1 MFQTFLAQA
10 QSAAPQQMPGGG
22 IGSFF
27 VPLIFIFIMYFVMI
41 RPQKK
46 RQQQQQQLTSSLKT
60 GDRIVT
66 NAGIHGLISN
76 VKENTALGLDIQ
88 GGTSFLIRLKG
99 GDKEVTK
106 AMLDQAVEVIRKR
119 VDYFGGGEPIISPVG
134 SDRILV
140 QIPGLDTAKIQEAR
154 DQLSRVAKLEFRLV
168 YPDNGE
174 RLREIDQGKQVIP
187 PEYRIETYKQQHQ
200 AEGEKPIEER
210 LLVKKKA
217 DLAGDR
223 VSGAGASYERDGWAV
238 HLRFDSEGAKQ
249 FGNITAANVHHRF
262 AIVLDGVIQSAP
274 VIQDAIYG
282 GDAQITGRFTEEE
295 ARGLAS
301 VLENPLQ
308 TPVSIEEERSVSP
321 TLGLD
326 SIRASI
332 LAGLLGLAI
341 TLVCVAV
348 YYKIPGLIANLALII
363 NLILLVGA
371 LTLFHFVLTLPGIA
385 GIILT
390 IGLSV
395 DANVLIYERLR
406 EEMALGKSL
415 KVAVK
420 AAYEK
425 AFSSIFDANVTT
437 LITAAI
443 LFWQA
448 SGPVKGFA
456 ISLTLGILASLFTA
470 LIVGRNFLGWFVDTE
485 RLKRISM
492 LHLISSKHI
501 DFLGK
506 GFLACMCSLALLL
519 AGATAFYIRGE
530 RNFGVDFRGGDLITM
545 SAPNKIDVGQVRD
558 ALKPIGFADASI
570 QESAQGGKSYITV
583 RTPLNTSDKVEKQ
596 IIQAMPNAAFKV
608 EGSERVGALV
618 GGELA
623 RNSLVALGLGI
634 LGILIFVTFRFELSF
649 AVGAIVALLHDVL
662 ITVGMFSLFGREL
675 TLTMVGAVLTI
686 AGYSIN
692 DTIVVYD
699 RIREGLASGRR
710 GSIEQIMNESINQT
724 LSRTIL
730 TSTVTVIPILC
741 LFLFGGAVLRDF
753 SLAIIIGVAIGTYS
767 SIFIASPIVLWWSRA
782 RGRGAAA
789 LRREV
794 TEKATT
800 AANPLAQR

>member
-1 MFQTFLAQA
+1 MLVLFGWYFATDQGLRKRLLA
-10 QSAAPQQMPGGG
+10 
-22 IGSFF
+22 
-27 VPLIFIFIMYFVMI
+27 
-41 RPQKK
+41 
-46 RQQQQQQLTSSLKT
+46 LTLTVLLVVFS
-60 GDRIVT
+60 IVT
-66 NAGIHGLISN
+66 IWPPEKKI
-76 VKENTALGLDIQ
+76 ALGLDIQ

-99 GDKEVTK
+99 GDKEVNK
-106 AMLDQAVEVIRKR
+106 GMLDQAVEVIRKR
-119 VDYFGGGEPIISPVG
+119 VDYFGASEPIISPVG
-134 SDRILV
+134 NDRILV

-168 YPDNGE
+168 YPDSGE
-174 RLREIDQGKQVIP
+174 RLRAIDASKEVIP
-187 PEYRIETYKQQHQ
+187 PEYRIEVYKHP
-200 AEGEKPIEER
+200 AEGNEKPTEER

-217 DLAGDR
+217 DLGGDR
-223 VSGAGASYERDGWAV
+223 VSGSNAYYGNEGWTV
-238 HLRFDSEGAKQ
+238 QLKFDSEGAQK
-249 FGNITAANVHHRF
+249 FGQITEQYKGHRF
-262 AIVLDGVIQSAP
+262 AIVLDGIIQSAP
-274 VIQDAIYG
+274 VIRDAIYG
-282 GDAQITGRFTEEE
+282 GDAVITGKFGEQE

-332 LAGLLGLAI
+332 LAGLVGLAI
-341 TLVCVAV
+341 TLVCVAI
-348 YYKIPGLIANLALII
+348 YYKIPGLVANLALII
-363 NLILLVGA
+363 NLILLIGA
-371 LTLFHFVLTLPGIA
+371 LTMFRFVLTLPGIA

-415 KVAVK
+415 KVAMK
-420 AAYEK
+420 TAYEK

-443 LFWQA
+443 LFWKA

-470 LIVGRNFLGWFVDTE
+470 LIVGRNFLGWFVDTG

-492 LHLISSKHI
+492 LHLISSQHI
-501 DFLGK
+501 NFLGK

-519 AGATAFYIRGE
+519 AGAMAFYTRGD
-530 RNFGVDFRGGDLITM
+530 RNFGVDFRGGDLVTL
-545 SAPNKIDVGQVRD
+545 SAPNKIDVGQVRG

-623 RNSLVALGLGI
+623 KNSLVALGLGI

-662 ITVGMFSLFGREL
+662 ITVGMFSLLGREL

-710 GSIEQIMNESINQT
+710 GTIEQIMNESINQT

-730 TSTVTVIPILC
+730 TSTVTLIPILC
-741 LFLFGGAVLRDF
+741 LFFFGGAVLRDF
-753 SLAIIIGVAIGTYS
+753 SLAIIIGVVVGTYS
-767 SIFIASPIVLWWSRA
+767 SIFIASPIVLWWTRA
-782 RGRGAAA
+782 RGGGATA

-794 TEKATT
+794 TQKATT
-800 AANPLAQR
+800 ANPLAH

>member
-1 MFQTFLAQA
+1 MTPALTFLAGLA
-10 QSAAPQQMPGGG
+10 MLVLFGW
-22 IGSFF
+22 
-27 VPLIFIFIMYFVMI
+27 YFATDQGLRKRLLAMTLMLLLVVSSI
-41 RPQKK
+41 VTIWPPQKK
-46 RQQQQQQLTSSLKT
+46 
-60 GDRIVT
+60 I
-66 NAGIHGLISN
+66 
-76 VKENTALGLDIQ
+76 ALGLDIQ

-106 AMLDQAVEVIRKR
+106 GMLDQAVEVIRKR
-119 VDYFGGGEPIISPVG
+119 IDTFGVSEPIISPVAN
-134 SDRILV
+134 DRILV

-174 RLREIDQGKQVIP
+174 RLRQIDEGKQVIP
-187 PEYRIETYKQQHQ
+187 PDYRIETYKLSP
-200 AEGEKPIEER
+200 EGGAMTNEFGEAVPGTKEKSREER

-217 DLAGDR
+217 DLSGDR
-223 VSGAGASYERDGWAV
+223 VSSAGASYERDGWMV
-238 HLRFDSEGAKQ
+238 HLRFDSEGAKR
-249 FGNITAANVHHRF
+249 FGDITAAHVHHRF

-282 GDAQITGRFTEEE
+282 GDAQITGHFTEEE

-301 VLENPLQ
+301 VLQNPLQ

-332 LAGLLGLAI
+332 LAGLVGLAI

-371 LTLFHFVLTLPGIA
+371 LTMFHFVLTLPGIA

-395 DANVLIYERLR
+395 DANVLIFERLR

-415 KVAVK
+415 KVALNT
-420 AAYEK
+420 AYEK

-443 LFWQA
+443 LFWKA
-448 SGPVKGFA
+448 TGPVKGFA

-470 LIVGRNFLGWFVDTE
+470 LIVGRNCLGWLVDTG
-485 RLKRISM
+485 RVKRISM
-492 LHLISSKHI
+492 LHLISAQNI
-501 DFLGK
+501 NFLGK
-506 GFLACMCSLALLL
+506 GFIACMCSLALLV
-519 AGATAFYIRGE
+519 AGAFAFYQRGE
-530 RNFGVDFRGGDLITM
+530 RNFGVDFRGGDLITL
-545 SAPNKIDVGQVRD
+545 SSPGKIDIGQVRG
-558 ALKPIGFADASI
+558 ALRPIGLADASI
-570 QESAQGGKSYITV
+570 QESTQVGRSYITI
-583 RTPLNTSDKVEKQ
+583 RTPLNTSDRVEKQ
-596 IIQAMPNAAFKV
+596 VMQTLPGTGFRV

-623 RNSLVALGLGI
+623 KNSLIALGLGI
-634 LGILIFVTFRFELSF
+634 LGILIFVTFRFQLSF

-662 ITVGMFSLFGREL
+662 MTVGVFALFGREL
-675 TLTMVGAVLTI
+675 TLTIVGAVLTV

-710 GSIEQIMNESINQT
+710 GTIEEIMNSSINQT

-730 TSTVTVIPILC
+730 TSTVTLIPILC

-753 SLAIIIGVAIGTYS
+753 SLAIIIGVVVGTYS
-767 SIFIASPIVLWWSRA
+767 SIFIASPIVLWWTRA
-782 RGRGAAA
+782 RGGGATA

-794 TEKATT
+794 TEKAA

>member
-1 MFQTFLAQA
+1 MTPALTFLVGLAVLVLF
-10 QSAAPQQMPGGG
+10 GW
-22 IGSFF
+22 
-27 VPLIFIFIMYFVMI
+27 YFATDRGPRKRLLAMTLMLLLVVCSI
-41 RPQKK
+41 VTIWPPQKK
-46 RQQQQQQLTSSLKT
+46 
-60 GDRIVT
+60 I
-66 NAGIHGLISN
+66 
-76 VKENTALGLDIQ
+76 ALGLDIQ

-106 AMLDQAVEVIRKR
+106 GMLDQAVEVIRKR
-119 VDYFGGGEPIISPVG
+119 IDVFGVSEPIISPVAN
-134 SDRILV
+134 DRILV

-174 RLREIDQGKQVIP
+174 RLKAIDEGKEVIP
-187 PEYRIETYKQQHQ
+187 PEYRIEVHKLA
-200 AEGEKPIEER
+200 AEGAPMTNEFGESVAGTKQEPREER

-217 DLAGDR
+217 DLSGER
-223 VSGAGASYERDGWAV
+223 VSSAGASYERDGWVV

-249 FGNITAANVHHRF
+249 FGNITAAHVHHRF

-321 TLGLD
+321 TLGQD

-332 LAGLLGLAI
+332 LAGLVGLAI
-341 TLVCVAV
+341 TLVCVAI
-348 YYKIPGLIANLALII
+348 YYKIPGLVADLALII

-371 LTLFHFVLTLPGIA
+371 LTMFHFVLTLPGIA

-415 KVAVK
+415 KVALNT
-420 AAYEK
+420 AYDK

-443 LFWQA
+443 LFWKA
-448 SGPVKGFA
+448 SGPVRGFA
-456 ISLTLGILASLFTA
+456 IALTLGILASLFTA
-470 LIVGRNFLGWFVDTE
+470 LIVGRNCLGWLVDTG

-492 LHLISSKHI
+492 LHLISAQNI
-501 DFLGK
+501 NFLGK
-506 GFLACMCSLALLL
+506 GFIACMCSLALLL
-519 AGATAFYIRGE
+519 AGGFAFYKRGD
-530 RNFGVDFRGGDLITM
+530 RNFGVDFRGGDLITL
-545 SAPNKIDVGQVRD
+545 SAPGKIDIGQVRG
-558 ALKPIGFADASI
+558 ALKPIGLADASI
-570 QESAQGGKSYITV
+570 QESTQVGRSYITI

-596 IIQAMPNAAFKV
+596 VMQTLPSSGFRV

-623 RNSLVALGLGI
+623 KNSLIALGLGI
-634 LGILIFVTFRFELSF
+634 LGILIFVTFRFELAF

-662 ITVGMFSLFGREL
+662 MTVGMFALLGHEL
-675 TLTMVGAVLTI
+675 TLTMIGAVLTI

-710 GSIEQIMNESINQT
+710 GTIEEIMNSSINQT

-730 TSTVTVIPILC
+730 TSTVTLIPILC
-741 LFLFGGAVLRDF
+741 LFFFGGAVLRDF
-753 SLAIIIGVAIGTYS
+753 SLAIIIGVIVGTYS
-767 SIFIASPIVLWWSRA
+767 SIFIASPIVLWWTRA
-782 RGRGAAA
+782 RGGGATA
-789 LRREV
+789 LRREI
-794 TEKATT
+794 TEKAT

>member
-1 MFQTFLAQA
+1 MDKPIT
-10 QSAAPQQMPGGG
+10 PG
-22 IGSFF
+22 
-27 VPLIFIFIMYFVMI
+27 L
-41 RPQKK
+41 
-46 RQQQQQQLTSSLKT
+46 
-60 GDRIVT
+60 
-66 NAGIHGLISN
+66 
-76 VKENTALGLDIQ
+76 
-88 GGTSFLIRLKG
+88 
-99 GDKEVTK
+99 
-106 AMLDQAVEVIRKR
+106 LDQAVEVIRKR

-326 SIRASI
+326 SIKASI
-332 LAGLLGLAI
+332 LAGLVGLVI
-341 TLVCVAV
+341 TLVCVGI
-348 YYKIPGLIANLALII
+348 YYKIPGLVANVALII

-371 LTLFHFVLTLPGIA
+371 MTMFHFVLTLPGIA

-415 KVAVK
+415 KIALNT
-420 AAYEK
+420 AYEK

-443 LFWQA
+443 LFWKA
-448 SGPVKGFA
+448 TGPVRGFA
-456 ISLTLGILASLFTA
+456 IALTLGILASLFTA
-470 LIVGRNFLGWFVDTE
+470 LIVGRNFLGWFVDTGK
-485 RLKRISM
+485 LKRISM
-492 LHLISSKHI
+492 LHLISAQNI
-501 DFLGK
+501 NFLGK
-506 GFLACMCSLALLL
+506 GFIACMCSLALLL
-519 AGATAFYIRGE
+519 AGAGAFYIRGDK
-530 RNFGVDFRGGDLITM
+530 NFGVDFRGGDLITL
-545 SAPNKIDVGQVRD
+545 SAPGKIDIGQVRH
-558 ALKPIGFADASI
+558 ALQPIGLADASI
-570 QESAQGGKSYITV
+570 QESTQVGKSYITI

-596 IIQAMPNAAFKV
+596 IMQTLPNVGFHV

-623 RNSLVALGLGI
+623 KSSLVALGLGI

-662 ITVGMFSLFGREL
+662 MTVGVFALLCREL

-710 GSIEQIMNESINQT
+710 GTIEEIMNSSINQT

-730 TSTVTVIPILC
+730 TSTVTLIPIFC

-753 SLAIIIGVAIGTYS
+753 SLAIIIGVVVGTYS
-767 SIFIASPIVLWWSRA
+767 SIFIASPIVLWWTRA
-782 RGRGAAA
+782 RGGGATA

-794 TEKATT
+794 NQKAA

>member
-1 MFQTFLAQA
+1 MTPALTFFIGLALLVLFGWYF
-10 QSAAPQQMPGGG
+10 AADQGPRKRLLAMTLMLLLVIFS
-22 IGSFF
+22 IGTIW
-27 VPLIFIFIMYFVMI
+27 P
-41 RPQKK
+41 PQKK
-46 RQQQQQQLTSSLKT
+46 
-60 GDRIVT
+60 I
-66 NAGIHGLISN
+66 
-76 VKENTALGLDIQ
+76 ALGLDIQ
-88 GGTSFLIRLKG
+88 GGTSFLIRLKP
-99 GDKEVTK
+99 GDKPITK
-106 AMLDQAVEVIRKR
+106 GMLDQAVEVIRKR
-119 VDYFGGGEPIISPVG
+119 VDVFGVSEPIISPVG
-134 SDRILV
+134 ADRILV

-174 RLREIDQGKQVIP
+174 RLREIDDGKQVIP
-187 PEYRIETYKQQHQ
+187 PEFRIETYKMQR
-200 AEGEKPIEER
+200 EGEKPVEER

-217 DLAGDR
+217 DLSGER
-223 VSGAGASYERDGWAV
+223 VSSAGASYEKDGWVV
-238 HLRFDSEGAKQ
+238 HLRFDAEGAKQ

-282 GDAQITGRFTEEE
+282 GDAQITGRFTEDE

-326 SIRASI
+326 SIKASI
-332 LAGLLGLAI
+332 LAGLVGLAI

-348 YYKIPGLIANLALII
+348 YYKIPGLVANVALII

-371 LTLFHFVLTLPGIA
+371 MTMFHFVLTLPGIA

-415 KVAVK
+415 KIALNT
-420 AAYEK
+420 AYEK

-448 SGPVKGFA
+448 TGPVRGFA
-456 ISLTLGILASLFTA
+456 IALTLGILASLFTA
-470 LIVGRNFLGWFVDTE
+470 LIVGRNFLGWFVDTG

-492 LHLISSKHI
+492 LHLISAQNI
-501 DFLGK
+501 NFLGK
-506 GFLACMCSLALLL
+506 GFIACMCSLALLL
-519 AGATAFYIRGE
+519 AGATAFYLRGE
-530 RNFGVDFRGGDLITM
+530 RNFGVDFRGGDLITF
-545 SAPNKIDVGQVRD
+545 SAPAKIDVGQVRR
-558 ALKPIGFADASI
+558 ALQPIGLADASI
-570 QESAQGGKSYITV
+570 QESTQVGKSYITV

-596 IIQAMPNAAFKV
+596 IIQSLPNAGFHV

-623 RNSLVALGLGI
+623 KSSLIALGLGI

-662 ITVGMFSLFGREL
+662 MTVGVFALLGREL

-710 GSIEQIMNESINQT
+710 GTIEEIMNSSINQT

-730 TSTVTVIPILC
+730 TSTVTLIPILC
-741 LFLFGGAVLRDF
+741 LFFFGGAVLRDF
-753 SLAIIIGVAIGTYS
+753 SLAIIIGVVVGTYS
-767 SIFIASPIVLWWSRA
+767 SIFIASPIVLWWTRA
-782 RGRGAAA
+782 RGGRESA

-794 TEKATT
+794 TEKSAT

>member
-1 MFQTFLAQA
+1 MTPALTFFIGLA
-10 QSAAPQQMPGGG
+10 MLVLFGW
-22 IGSFF
+22 
-27 VPLIFIFIMYFVMI
+27 YFATDQGPRKRLLAMTLMLLLVVFSI
-41 RPQKK
+41 ATIWPPQKK
-46 RQQQQQQLTSSLKT
+46 
-60 GDRIVT
+60 I
-66 NAGIHGLISN
+66 
-76 VKENTALGLDIQ
+76 ALGLDIQ
-88 GGTSFLIRLKG
+88 GGTSFLIRLVP
-99 GDKEVTK
+99 GDKPITK
-106 AMLDQAVEVIRKR
+106 GMLDQAVEVIRKR
-119 VDYFGGGEPIISPVG
+119 VDVFGVSEPIISPVG
-134 SDRILV
+134 GDLILV
-140 QIPGLDTAKIQEAR
+140 QSPGLDTGKIQEAR
-154 DQLSRVAKLEFRLV
+154 DQLSRVAKVEFRLV
-168 YPDNGE
+168 YSDNGE
-174 RLREIDQGKQVIP
+174 RLREIDEGKQVIP
-187 PEYRIETYKQQHQ
+187 PEYRIETYKMQR
-200 AEGEKPIEER
+200 EGEKPVEER

-217 DLAGDR
+217 DLSGEH
-223 VSGAGASYERDGWAV
+223 VSSAGASYEKDGWVV
-238 HLRFDSEGAKQ
+238 HLRFDAEGAKQ

-262 AIVLDGVIQSAP
+262 AIVLDGIIQSAP

-332 LAGLLGLAI
+332 LAGLIGLAI
-341 TLVCVAV
+341 TLVCVAI
-348 YYKIPGLIANLALII
+348 YYKIPGLIADLALIV
-363 NLILLVGA
+363 NLILLMGA
-371 LTLFHFVLTLPGIA
+371 LTMFHFVLTLPGIA

-415 KVAVK
+415 KVAINT
-420 AAYEK
+420 AYEK

-443 LFWQA
+443 LFWKA

-456 ISLTLGILASLFTA
+456 IALTLGILASLFTA
-470 LIVGRNFLGWFVDTE
+470 LIVGRNCLGWTVAPG

-492 LHLISSKHI
+492 LHLISSKNFN
-501 DFLGK
+501 FLGK
-506 GFLACMCSLALLL
+506 GFIACMCSLALLL
-519 AGATAFYIRGE
+519 AGAGAFYIRGDK
-530 RNFGVDFRGGDLITM
+530 NFGVDFRGGDLITL
-545 SAPNKIDVGQVRD
+545 SAPGKIDIGQVRH
-558 ALKPIGFADASI
+558 ALQPIGLADASI
-570 QESAQGGKSYITV
+570 QESTQVGKSYITV
-583 RTPLNTSDKVEKQ
+583 RTPLNTSDRVEKQ
-596 IIQAMPNAAFKV
+596 IMQTLPNAGFHV

-623 RNSLVALGLGI
+623 KSSLVALGLGI

-649 AVGAIVALLHDVL
+649 AVGPIVAFLPDVL
-662 ITVGMFSLFGREL
+662 MTVGVFALLGREL

-710 GSIEQIMNESINQT
+710 GTIEQIMNERINQT
-724 LSRTIL
+724 RSRTSL
-730 TSTVTVIPILC
+730 NSTVTRIPILRLC
-741 LFLFGGAVLRDF
+741 RFGGAVLRAL
-753 SLAIIIGVAIGTYS
+753 SLAIIIGVIVGTYS
-767 SIFIASPIVLWWSRA
+767 SIFIASPIVLWWTRA
-782 RGRGAAA
+782 RGGGTTA

-794 TEKATT
+794 TEKAA

>member
-1 MFQTFLAQA
+1 MTPALTFLAGLA
-10 QSAAPQQMPGGG
+10 ILVLFGW
-22 IGSFF
+22 
-27 VPLIFIFIMYFVMI
+27 YFATDQGLRKRLLAMTLMLLLVVSSI
-41 RPQKK
+41 VTIWPPQKK
-46 RQQQQQQLTSSLKT
+46 
-60 GDRIVT
+60 I
-66 NAGIHGLISN
+66 
-76 VKENTALGLDIQ
+76 ALGLDIQ

-106 AMLDQAVEVIRKR
+106 GMLDQAVEVIRKR
-119 VDYFGGGEPIISPVG
+119 IDTFGVSEPIISPVAN
-134 SDRILV
+134 DRILV

-174 RLREIDQGKQVIP
+174 RLRQIDEGKQVIP
-187 PEYRIETYKQQHQ
+187 PDYRIETYKLS
-200 AEGEKPIEER
+200 AEGTPMKNEFGEAVAGAKEKPREER

-217 DLAGDR
+217 DLSGDR
-223 VSGAGASYERDGWAV
+223 VSSAGASYERDGWVV
-238 HLRFDSEGAKQ
+238 HLRFDSEGAKK
-249 FGNITAANVHHRF
+249 FGDITAAHIHHRF

-301 VLENPLQ
+301 VLQNPLQ

-332 LAGLLGLAI
+332 LAGLVGLAI

-371 LTLFHFVLTLPGIA
+371 LTMFHFVLTLPGIA

-415 KVAVK
+415 KVALNT
-420 AAYEK
+420 AYEK

-448 SGPVKGFA
+448 TGPVKGFA

-470 LIVGRNFLGWFVDTE
+470 LIVGRNCLGWFVDTG

-492 LHLISSKHI
+492 LHLISAQNI
-501 DFLGK
+501 NFLGK
-506 GFLACMCSLALLL
+506 GFIACMCSLALLL
-519 AGATAFYIRGE
+519 AGAFAFYQRGE
-530 RNFGVDFRGGDLITM
+530 RNFGVDFRGGDLITL
-545 SAPNKIDVGQVRD
+545 SAPGKIDIGQVRG
-558 ALKPIGFADASI
+558 ALKPIGLADASI
-570 QESAQGGKSYITV
+570 QESTQVGRSYITI
-583 RTPLNTSDKVEKQ
+583 RTPLNTSDEVEKQ
-596 IIQAMPNAAFKV
+596 VMQTLPSSGFRI

-623 RNSLVALGLGI
+623 KNSLIALGLGI
-634 LGILIFVTFRFELSF
+634 LGILIFVTFRFELAF

-662 ITVGMFSLFGREL
+662 MTVGMFSLLGREL
-675 TLTMVGAVLTI
+675 TLTMIGAVLTI

-710 GSIEQIMNESINQT
+710 GTIEAIMNSSINQT

-730 TSTVTVIPILC
+730 TSTVTLIPILC
-741 LFLFGGAVLRDF
+741 LFFFGGAVLRDF
-753 SLAIIIGVAIGTYS
+753 SLAIIVGVIVGTYS
-767 SIFIASPIVLWWSRA
+767 SIFIASPIVLWWTRA
-782 RGRGAAA
+782 RGGGATA
-789 LRREV
+789 LRREI
-794 TEKATT
+794 TEKAT

>member
-1 MFQTFLAQA
+1 MTPALTFLVGLAVLVLF
-10 QSAAPQQMPGGG
+10 GW
-22 IGSFF
+22 
-27 VPLIFIFIMYFVMI
+27 YFATDQGPRKRLLAMTLMLVLVVSSI
-41 RPQKK
+41 VTIWPPQKK
-46 RQQQQQQLTSSLKT
+46 
-60 GDRIVT
+60 I
-66 NAGIHGLISN
+66 
-76 VKENTALGLDIQ
+76 ALGLDIQ

-106 AMLDQAVEVIRKR
+106 GMLDQAVEVIRKR
-119 VDYFGGGEPIISPVG
+119 VDVFGVSEPIISPVAN
-134 SDRILV
+134 DRILV

-187 PEYRIETYKQQHQ
+187 PEYRIETYKQQHL
-200 AEGEKPIEER
+200 AEGEKPIQER
-210 LLVKKKA
+210 LLIKKKA

-223 VSGAGASYERDGWAV
+223 VSNAGASYERDGWVV

-282 GDAQITGRFTEEE
+282 GDAQITGKFTEEE

-332 LAGLLGLAI
+332 LAGLVGLAI
-341 TLVCVAV
+341 TLVCVAI
-348 YYKIPGLIANLALII
+348 YYKIPGLVANLALII
-363 NLILLVGA
+363 NLLLLVGA
-371 LTLFHFVLTLPGIA
+371 LTMFHFVLTLPGIA

-415 KVAVK
+415 KVALNT
-420 AAYEK
+420 AYDK

-443 LFWQA
+443 LFWKA
-448 SGPVKGFA
+448 SGPVRGFA
-456 ISLTLGILASLFTA
+456 IALTLGILASLFTA
-470 LIVGRNFLGWFVDTE
+470 LIVGRNCLGWLVDTG
-485 RLKRISM
+485 RVKRISM
-492 LHLISSKHI
+492 LHLISAQNI
-501 DFLGK
+501 NFLGK
-506 GFLACMCSLALLL
+506 GFIACMCSLALLL
-519 AGATAFYIRGE
+519 AGAFAFYKRGE
-530 RNFGVDFRGGDLITM
+530 RNFGVDFRGGDLITL
-545 SAPNKIDVGQVRD
+545 SAPGTIDIGQVRG

-570 QESAQGGKSYITV
+570 QESTQVGRSYITI

-596 IIQAMPNAAFKV
+596 VMQTLPNSGFRV

-623 RNSLVALGLGI
+623 KNSLIALGLGI
-634 LGILIFVTFRFELSF
+634 LGILIFVTFRFELAF

-662 ITVGMFSLFGREL
+662 MTVGMFSLFGREL
-675 TLTMVGAVLTI
+675 TLTMIGAVLTI

-710 GSIEQIMNESINQT
+710 GTIEEIMNSSINQT

-730 TSTVTVIPILC
+730 TSTVTLVPILC

-753 SLAIIIGVAIGTYS
+753 SLAIIVGVIVGTYS
-767 SIFIASPIVLWWSRA
+767 SIFIASPIVLWWTRA
-782 RGRGAAA
+782 RGGGATA
-789 LRREV
+789 LRREI
-794 TEKATT
+794 TEKAA

>member
-1 MFQTFLAQA
+1 MLVLFGWYFATDQGLRKRLLA
-10 QSAAPQQMPGGG
+10 
-22 IGSFF
+22 
-27 VPLIFIFIMYFVMI
+27 
-41 RPQKK
+41 
-46 RQQQQQQLTSSLKT
+46 LTLTALLVAFS
-60 GDRIVT
+60 IVT
-66 NAGIHGLISN
+66 IWPPEKKI
-76 VKENTALGLDIQ
+76 ALGLDIQ
-88 GGTSFLIRLKG
+88 GGTSFLIRLVP
-99 GDKEVTK
+99 GDKTINK
-106 AMLDQAVEVIRKR
+106 GMLEQAVEVIRKR
-119 VDYFGGGEPIISPVG
+119 VDYFGASEPIISPVG
-134 SDRILV
+134 NDRILV

-168 YPDNGE
+168 YPDEGQ
-174 RLREIDQGKQVIP
+174 RLKKIDAGQDVIP
-187 PEYRIETYKQQHQ
+187 PEYRIEAYKHA
-200 AEGEKPIEER
+200 AEGNEKPIEER

-217 DLAGDR
+217 DLGGDR
-223 VSGAGASYERDGWAV
+223 VSGSNVYYGNEGWTV
-238 HLRFDSEGAKQ
+238 QLKFDSEGAKK
-249 FGNITAANVHHRF
+249 FGQITEQYKGHRF
-262 AIVLDGVIQSAP
+262 AIVLDGLIQSAP
-274 VIQDAIYG
+274 VIRDAIYG
-282 GDAQITGRFTEEE
+282 GDAVITGKFSEEE

-321 TLGLD
+321 TLGMD

-332 LAGLLGLAI
+332 LAGLVGLVI
-341 TLVCVAV
+341 TLVCVAI
-348 YYKIPGLIANLALII
+348 YYKIPGLVANLALLI
-363 NLILLVGA
+363 NIVLLIGA
-371 LTLFHFVLTLPGIA
+371 LTMFHFVLTLPGIA

-443 LFWQA
+443 LFWKA

-456 ISLTLGILASLFTA
+456 IALTLGILASLFTA
-470 LIVGRNFLGWFVDTE
+470 LIVGRNCLGWFVDTGK
-485 RLKRISM
+485 LKRISM
-492 LHLISSKHI
+492 LHLISSKNI
-501 DFLGK
+501 NFLGK
-506 GFLACMCSLALLL
+506 GFIACMCSLALLS
-519 AGATAFYIRGE
+519 AGGMAFYMRGD
-530 RNFGVDFRGGDLITM
+530 RNFGVDFRGGDLITL
-545 SAPNKIDVGQVRD
+545 SAPSKIDIGQVRN

-570 QESAQGGKSYITV
+570 QESAQGGKSYITI

-596 IIQAMPNAAFKV
+596 IIQANPSAGFNV

-623 RNSLVALGLGI
+623 KSSLIALGLGI

-662 ITVGMFSLFGREL
+662 ITVGMFSLLGREL

-730 TSTVTVIPILC
+730 TSTVTLIPILC
-741 LFLFGGAVLRDF
+741 LFFFGGAVLRDF
-753 SLAIIIGVAIGTYS
+753 SLAIIIGVVVGTYS
-767 SIFIASPIVLWWSRA
+767 SIFIASPIVLWWTRA
-782 RGRGAAA
+782 RGGSATA

-794 TEKATT
+794 TQKAT
-800 AANPLAQR
+800 AANPLAH

>member
-1 MFQTFLAQA
+1 MTPALTFFIGLVILVLFGWYFATDQGLRKRVLALTLTLL
-10 QSAAPQQMPGGG
+10 
-22 IGSFF
+22 
-27 VPLIFIFIMYFVMI
+27 LIAFSIVTIWP
-41 RPQKK
+41 PQKK
-46 RQQQQQQLTSSLKT
+46 
-60 GDRIVT
+60 I
-66 NAGIHGLISN
+66 
-76 VKENTALGLDIQ
+76 ALGLDIQ
-88 GGTSFLIRLKG
+88 GGTSFLIRLKPSE
-99 GDKEVTK
+99 KQINK

-119 VDYFGGGEPIISPVG
+119 VDYFGASEPIISPVG
-134 SDRILV
+134 NDRILV

-174 RLREIDQGKQVIP
+174 RLGAIDAGKEVIP
-187 PEYRIETYKQQHQ
+187 PEYRIEVYKY
-200 AEGEKPIEER
+200 APGGAAMKNEFGETIPGTQKPKEER

-217 DLAGDR
+217 DLGGDR
-223 VSGAGASYERDGWAV
+223 VSGSNAYYGNEGWTV
-238 HLRFDSEGAKQ
+238 QLKFDSEGAKK
-249 FGNITAANVHHRF
+249 FGQITEQYKGHRF

-274 VIQDAIYG
+274 VIRDAIYG
-282 GDAQITGRFTEEE
+282 GDAVITGRFTEEE

-321 TLGLD
+321 TLGMD

-332 LAGLLGLAI
+332 LAGLVGLVI
-341 TLVCVAV
+341 TLVCVAI
-348 YYKIPGLIANLALII
+348 YYKIPGLVANFTLII
-363 NLILLVGA
+363 NLILLIGA
-371 LTLFHFVLTLPGIA
+371 LTMFRFVLTLPGIA

-395 DANVLIYERLR
+395 DASVLIYERLR

-415 KVAVK
+415 KVAMK

-443 LFWQA
+443 LFWKA

-456 ISLTLGILASLFTA
+456 IALTLGILASLFTA
-470 LIVGRNFLGWFVDTE
+470 LIVGRNFLGWFVDTG

-492 LHLISSKHI
+492 LHLISSKNI

-506 GFLACMCSLALLL
+506 GFIACMCSLALLL
-519 AGATAFYIRGE
+519 AGAMSFYVRGD
-530 RNFGVDFRGGDLITM
+530 RNFGVDFRGGDLVTM
-545 SAPNKIDVGQVRD
+545 SAPNKIDIGQVRE

-583 RTPLNTSDKVEKQ
+583 RTPLNTSDRVEKQ
-596 IIQAMPNAAFKV
+596 IIQTMPNAGFKV

-623 RNSLVALGLGI
+623 KNSLIALGLGI

-662 ITVGMFSLFGREL
+662 ITVGMFSLLGREL
-675 TLTMVGAVLTI
+675 TLTMVGAILTI

-710 GSIEQIMNESINQT
+710 GTIEQIMNESINQT

-730 TSTVTVIPILC
+730 TSTVTLIAIVC

-753 SLAIIIGVAIGTYS
+753 SLAIIIGVVVGTYS
-767 SIFIASPIVLWWSRA
+767 SIFIASPIVLWWTRA
-782 RGRGAAA
+782 RGGGATA

-794 TEKATT
+794 TQKATT
-800 AANPLAQR
+800 ANPLAH